1 MPGALNVSPPVL
13 HVLAKFR
20 LPRPGHAVG
29 VTTYLLGHDPD
40 ELARLEH
47 QAMVL
52 APATRTVLRLAGI
65 GPGMRVLD
73 LGTGAGDVALE
84 VGALVGPTGSV
95 VGIDQSVPALT
106 LAAQRV
112 EQRNVTNVSFV
123 QGKLEDI
130 DLVDDFDAVVGRL
143 VLLYTPEPHEVL
155 AKFARLVRP
164 GGVVAMMEYEMTA
177 AGTLPPT
184 ELSTRVIRWIT
195 EAFHRSGL
203 DESLGARLA
212 EVLARAGLG
221 QATVLGLQGY
231 RPPGDRDTAWM
242 AECMVRTL
250 LPVLERTGVATA
262 AEVDIDTLAE
272 RFAQDSAAHDAVLKS
287 PTLVGAWATVG
298 GAG

>member
-1 MPGALNVSPPVL
+1 M
-13 HVLAKFR
+13 
-20 LPRPGHAVG
+20 
-29 VTTYLLGHDPD
+29 TTYLLGHDPD

-65 GPGMRVLD
+65 APGMRVLD

-84 VGALVGPTGSV
+84 VAELVGPTGSV

-106 LAAQRV
+106 LAAARV
-112 EQRNVTNVSFV
+112 EQREVTNVSFL

-130 DLVDDFDAVVGRL
+130 DLIDHFDAVVGRL
-143 VLLYTPEPHEVL
+143 VLLYTPSPDRVV

-164 GGVVAMMEYEMTA
+164 GGVIAMMEYEMTA
-177 AGTLPPT
+177 AGALPPT
-184 ELSTRVIRWIT
+184 DLSNRVIGWVT

-231 RPPGDRDTAWM
+231 RPPGDRDGAWL
-242 AECMVRTL
+242 AESTVRTL
-250 LPVLERTGVATA
+250 LPILERTGVVTA
-262 AEVDIDTLAE
+262 AEVDIDTLAD
-272 RFAQDSAAHDAVLKS
+272 RIAQDTAKHNAMFKP